1 MTRTYSQC
9 HRGGILVYVRE
20 DTPSKLIEMNST
32 VKSMSIEV
40 NLRKKKWLV
49 NRSYNA
55 NNSNICDHLRSLG
68 KSLDTVLTNFDQVFL
83 MGDFN
88 AEEANFHIKD
98 FCNLYK
104 LKNFNKVPTCFK
116 NPGNPKTID
125 LVLKNSVRS
134 FQNSYAFETGLSDF
148 HKMTVTILRSYWE
161 KKQPKIV
168 SSRDFGKFSNND
180 FKTQILRDF
189 STLRLSDDFPSLDL
203 YVDICIRV
211 LYIYAPKKKRH
222 LRANSSPF
230 MNK

>member
-1 MTRTYSQC
+1 MPASSKEFLDIQATIECGFTLKRVRDMTRTYSQC

-168 SSRDFGKFSNND
+168 SYRDFGKFSNND
-180 FKTQILRDF
+180 FKTNSARF
-189 STLRLSDDFPSLDL
+189 FNSAF
-203 YVDICIRV
+203 IR
-211 LYIYAPKKKRH
+211 
-222 LRANSSPF
+222 
-230 MNK
+230 

>member
-20 DTPSKLIEMNST
+20 DPPSKLIEMNST

-104 LKNFNKVPTCFK
+104 LKNLNKVPTCFK
-116 NPGNPKTID
+116 NLGNPKTIE
-125 LVLKNSVRS
+125 LLLKNSVHS
-134 FQNSYAFETGLSDF
+134 FQNS
-148 HKMTVTILRSYWE
+148 
-161 KKQPKIV
+161 
-168 SSRDFGKFSNND
+168 
-180 FKTQILRDF
+180 
-189 STLRLSDDFPSLDL
+189 
-203 YVDICIRV
+203 CI
-211 LYIYAPKKKRH
+211 
-222 LRANSSPF
+222 
-230 MNK
+230 